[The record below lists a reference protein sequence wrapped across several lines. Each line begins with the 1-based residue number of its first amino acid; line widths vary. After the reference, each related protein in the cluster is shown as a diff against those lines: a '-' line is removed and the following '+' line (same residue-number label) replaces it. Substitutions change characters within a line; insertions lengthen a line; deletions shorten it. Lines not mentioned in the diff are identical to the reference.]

1 MMNID
6 QARAWRAEQTRKSVT
21 FCEWCI
27 SKATRHTQICPT
39 KQEGFDAET
48 TPKLTLEERNNLI
61 KQKDEAIN
69 KGKGVNSKPV
79 AAEGKLHGDDNKV
92 GSVPETGDQTGG
104 DGVGKDEVGERSD
117 SVEHVTGEGK

>member
-1 MMNID
+1 MNIL
-6 QARAWRAEQTRKSVT
+6 QARAWRAEQTRKSLT

-79 AAEGKLHGDDNKV
+79 AAKGELHGDDNKV
-92 GSVPETGDQTGG
+92 GSVQEAGDTTGG
-104 DGVGKDEVGERSD
+104 DGTGADEVGKRGD
-117 SVEHVTGEGK
+117 SLGSVFGDSK

>member
-1 MMNID
+1 MNID
-6 QARAWRAEQTRKSVT
+6 QARAWRAEQTRKSAT

-39 KQEGFDAET
+39 KQEGFNAET

-69 KGKGVNSKPV
+69 KGKGVNSKPI
-79 AAEGKLHGDDNKV
+79 ASEGELHGDDNKV
-92 GSVPETGDQTGG
+92 GSVTEVGNQTGG
-104 DGVGKDEVGERSD
+104 DGAGSDEVGERGNPVGPVS
-117 SVEHVTGEGK
+117 GEGK

>member
-1 MMNID
+1 MNII
-6 QARAWRAEQTRKSVT
+6 QARAWRAEQTRKSLT

-61 KQKDEAIN
+61 KQKDEPIN
-69 KGKGVNSKPV
+69 KGTSVNPKSVATKG
-79 AAEGKLHGDDNKV
+79 ELHGDDNKV
-92 GSVPETGDQTGG
+92 GSVKEVGDTTGG
-104 DGVGKDEVGERSD
+104 DGTGADEVGKRSD
-117 SVEHVTGEGK
+117 SLGSVA